1 MNFQYL
7 VEFVT
12 YMQLLITTGIYIGK
26 SFYFT
31 TISSIHKKILKSKS
45 TLILDNFQLH
55 QSILHVLSIIKW
67 VA

>member
-1 MNFQYL
+1 MNFQCL
-7 VEFVT
+7 VKFVI

-26 SFYFT
+26 SFDFT
-31 TISSIHKKILKSKS
+31 NISSIHQKILKSKS

-55 QSILHVLSIIKW
+55 QSILHVLSVIKW

>member
-7 VEFVT
+7 VKFVI
-12 YMQLLITTGIYIGK
+12 YMQFLITTGTYIGK
-26 SFYFT
+26 SFDFT
-31 TISSIHKKILKSKS
+31 TISSIHQKILKSKS

-55 QSILHVLSIIKW
+55 QSILHVLSVIKW